1 MRNLSIPEPESED
14 VVDAQPQSQRYIV
27 LMECGTLSESLR
39 NIINM
44 VASDKRVWRRGAG
57 FAVGTFSERDEADKL
72 YKSLQE
78 SDPDIAVSVVE
89 LNIQ

>member
-1 MRNLSIPEPESED
+1 
-14 VVDAQPQSQRYIV
+14 
-27 LMECGTLSESLR
+27 
-39 NIINM
+39 M
-44 VASDKRVWRRGAG
+44 VAPDKRVWRRGAG